1 MTTVYPFDDPSR
13 VLEICG
19 PHHSHLMQ
27 LESRLAEHGL
37 QRAHCQGGEV
47 KLKGTKEGEALAFSI
62 LRSFEKRLKNGAL
75 PDDNELH
82 DTIDSALS
90 PTSNFGA
97 LAANLKSPVVTKSL
111 GQTEYLGKL
120 TDDNYGLVF
129 GIGPAGTGKTF
140 LAVAAGVSGLL
151 NNRFERLIITRPAV
165 TAGEQLGYLPG
176 TLEEKVDPYM
186 LPIWDALDELLD
198 RKQIERRMERGQI
211 EVAPIAFMRGRT
223 LKNAFVIVDEAQNTT
238 SMQMK
243 MVLTRIGRRGKMIVT
258 GDPSQ
263 VDLPKGQT
271 SGLKDAIGRLNDV
284 KGITTVKLTIADVMR
299 HELVGRIIK
308 AYEADARQS

>member
-27 LESRLAEHGL
+27 LESRLADHGL

-75 PDDNELH
+75 PNDSELQ

-90 PTSNFGA
+90 PISNFGA
-97 LAANLKSPVVTKSL
+97 LANLKSQVVTKSA
-111 GQTEYLGKL
+111 GQTEYLAKL
-120 TDDNYGLVF
+120 TDDNFGLVF

-198 RKQIERRMERGQI
+198 RKQIERRMERRQI

-263 VDLPKGQT
+263 VDLPRGQT
-271 SGLKDAIGRLNDV
+271 SGLKDAISKLNDV
-284 KGITTVKLTIADVMR
+284 KGIATVKLTVADVMR
-299 HELVGRIIK
+299 HELVGRIIR
-308 AYEADARQS
+308 AYETDARQS

>member
-1 MTTVYPFDDPSR
+1 MTTVYPFDDPTR

-27 LESRLAEHGL
+27 LESRLADHGL

-62 LRSFEKRLKNGAL
+62 LSSFEKRLKAGAL
-75 PDDNELH
+75 ANDGELH
-82 DTIDSALS
+82 DTIDAALS
-90 PTSNFGA
+90 PSANFGE
-97 LAANLKSPVVTKSL
+97 LPNLKSQVITKSK
-111 GQTEYLGKL
+111 GQTEYLAKL
-120 TDDNYGLVF
+120 MDANYGLVF
-129 GIGPAGTGKTF
+129 GVGPAGTGKTF

-151 NNRFERLIITRPAV
+151 KNLYDRLIITRPAV

-176 TLEEKVDPYM
+176 TLEEKVDPFM
-186 LPIWDALDELLD
+186 LPIWDALAEFMD
-198 RKQIERRMERGQI
+198 RKQIERRMERGEI

-243 MVLTRIGRRGKMIVT
+243 MVLTRIGRRGKMIVN
-258 GDPSQ
+258 GDPTQ
-263 VDLPKGQT
+263 VDLPVGQT
-271 SGLKDAIGRLNDV
+271 SGLRDAINKLNDI
-284 KGITTVKLTIADVMR
+284 KGITTVKLTVADVMR
-299 HELVGRIIK
+299 HELVGKIVK
-308 AYEADARQS
+308 AYEENARQS

>member
-27 LESRLAEHGL
+27 LESRLADHGL

-62 LRSFEKRLKNGAL
+62 LRSFENRLREGA
-75 PDDNELH
+75 PPNDSELH
-82 DTIDSALS
+82 NTIDAVLTPS
-90 PTSNFGA
+90 SNFGT
-97 LAANLKSPVVTKSL
+97 LAKLKSKVVTKSK
-111 GQTEYLGKL
+111 GQNEYLDKL
-120 TDDNYGLVF
+120 IDDKFGLVF

-151 NNRFERLIITRPAV
+151 NNKYEKLVITRPAV
-165 TAGEQLGYLPG
+165 TAGEQLGHLPG

-186 LPIWDALDELLD
+186 LPIWDALDELMD

-271 SGLKDAIGRLNDV
+271 SGLKDAISKLNDI
-284 KGITTVKLTIADVMR
+284 KGITSVKLTIADVMR

-308 AYEADARQS
+308 AYEVHARET

>member
-62 LRSFEKRLKNGAL
+62 LRSFEKRLKDGAS
-75 PDDNELH
+75 PNDNELH
-82 DTIDSALS
+82 DTIDAALS
-90 PTSNFGA
+90 PPSNFGA
-97 LAANLKSPVVTKSL
+97 LANLKSQVVTKSK
-111 GQTEYLGKL
+111 GQTEYLAKL
-120 TDDNYGLVF
+120 TDECYGLVF
-129 GIGPAGTGKTF
+129 GVGPAGTGKTF

-151 NNRFERLIITRPAV
+151 NNRFEKLIITRPAV
-165 TAGEQLGYLPG
+165 TAGEQLGHLPG

-186 LPIWDALDELLD
+186 LPIWDALDELMD

-223 LKNAFVIVDEAQNTT
+223 LKSAFVIVDEAQNTT

-271 SGLKDAIGRLNDV
+271 SGLRDAINKLNNI
-284 KGITTVKLTIADVMR
+284 KGITTVRLTVADVMR
-299 HELVGRIIK
+299 HELVGKIIK
-308 AYEADARQS
+308 AYEVDARQS

>member
-62 LRSFEKRLKNGAL
+62 LRSFEKRLKAGAS
-75 PDDNELH
+75 PNDNELQ
-82 DTIDSALS
+82 DTIDAALS
-90 PTSNFGA
+90 PPSNFGA
-97 LAANLKSPVVTKSL
+97 LANLKSQVVTKSK
-111 GQTEYLGKL
+111 GQTEYLAKL
-120 TDDNYGLVF
+120 TDESYGLVF
-129 GIGPAGTGKTF
+129 GVGPAGTGKTF

-151 NNRFERLIITRPAV
+151 NNRFEKLIITRPAV
-165 TAGEQLGYLPG
+165 TAGEQLGHLPG

-186 LPIWDALDELLD
+186 LPIWDALDELMD

-223 LKNAFVIVDEAQNTT
+223 LKSAFVIVDEAQNTT

-271 SGLKDAIGRLNDV
+271 SGLKDAISKLNDI
-284 KGITTVKLTIADVMR
+284 KGITTVRLTVADVMR
-299 HELVGRIIK
+299 HELVGKIIK
-308 AYEADARQS
+308 AYEVDARQS